1 LQLQRTGESNYIS
14 CHHISVRD
22 VESFAETFSATS
34 VLKMFEHDFN
44 DLHTNGVPGQVG
56 PSQEDLTFLKRA
68 ENNIRHVEGHYE
80 LPLPFRNIDVSM
92 PNNRHQAIMRANQKY
107 HNDYTVFINNLLT
120 KGYAVQIPSNHL
132 RNDTGK
138 VWYLPHH
145 AVYHPMKPNKIRVV
159 FDCSASYEGTALNDR
174 LLQGPDLT
182 NTLLG
187 VLTRFRQDSV
197 AFMSDIESMF
207 HQVRVSR
214 EHHDFLRF
222 MWWPNG
228 DLSQDLEE
236 YCMVVHPWGATSS
249 PSIANFA
256 LRRAADDT
264 PLHLDPKFPIP

>member
-1 LQLQRTGESNYIS
+1 
-14 CHHISVRD
+14 
-22 VESFAETFSATS
+22 
-34 VLKMFEHDFN
+34 
-44 DLHTNGVPGQVG
+44 
-56 PSQEDLTFLKRA
+56 
-68 ENNIRHVEGHYE
+68 
-80 LPLPFRNIDVSM
+80 
-92 PNNRHQAIMRANQKY
+92 MRANWQKKKMMRDQKY

-120 KGYAVQIPSNHL
+120 KGYAVKIPSNHL

-197 AFMSDIESMF
+197 AFMGDIESMF
-207 HQVRVSR
+207 PQVRVSR

-236 YCMVVHPWGATSS
+236 YCMVVHLFGATSS

-256 LRRAADDT
+256 LRRTADDT
-264 PLHLDPKFPIP
+264 AIAFGSQVYNSIKRNFYVDDCLKSISLQQPKLLN